1 MDKTTGRTDSI
12 KGLSQRGSPD
22 FPTTAAAIKAI
33 QAYFCASCQ
42 RRYIGL
48 QLFVCPQCGR
58 ALQAA
63 SLNHLPAQ
71 HVVSGPRRCCGR

>member
-1 MDKTTGRTDSI
+1 MDKTTDRTDKTTGRTDS
-12 KGLSQRGSPD
+12 
-22 FPTTAAAIKAI
+22 TKAI
-33 QAYFCASCQ
+33 RAYFCASCQ
-42 RRYIGL
+42 RCYIGL
-48 QLFVCPQCGR
+48 QLFVYPQCGR

>member
-1 MDKTTGRTDSI
+1 MDKMTDRTDKTTGRTDS
-12 KGLSQRGSPD
+12 
-22 FPTTAAAIKAI
+22 IKAI